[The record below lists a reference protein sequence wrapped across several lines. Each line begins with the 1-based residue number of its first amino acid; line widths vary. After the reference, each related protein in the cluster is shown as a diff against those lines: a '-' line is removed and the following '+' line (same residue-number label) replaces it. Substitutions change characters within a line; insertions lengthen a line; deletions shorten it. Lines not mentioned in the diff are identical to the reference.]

1 MDRQSLHLLKFWTAS
16 SEAVQRAPGPS
27 MRVDLARNVRQDG
40 KIVLAAGK
48 RFDEQ
53 LALLSRSAKEACF
66 GLCDHNVLKDTFLA
80 WLTRAAFRC

>member
-53 LALLSRSAKEACF
+53 LALLEPFGEGSVLRIVRS
-66 GLCDHNVLKDTFLA
+66 
-80 WLTRAAFRC
+80 